1 MLCQKHYLSVSLV
14 EVQHMN
20 KYDVAGI
27 LRSYSEKV
35 RYAKNEE
42 HLKEII
48 CDLKHELDL
57 RKIKRDSVECKSI
70 GEDI

>member
-1 MLCQKHYLSVSLV
+1 
-14 EVQHMN
+14 MN

-35 RYAKNEE
+35 RYARNEE

-48 CDLKHELDL
+48 RDLKHELDL
-57 RKIKRDSVECKSI
+57 RKIKGDSVECKSI
-70 GEDI
+70 VGDI